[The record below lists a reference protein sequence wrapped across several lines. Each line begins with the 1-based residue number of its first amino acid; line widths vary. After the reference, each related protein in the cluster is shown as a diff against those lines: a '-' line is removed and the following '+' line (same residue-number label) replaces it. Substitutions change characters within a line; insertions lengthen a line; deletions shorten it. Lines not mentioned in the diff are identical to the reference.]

1 MLRVLLVLEDYGELM
16 FLQTVL
22 KKIGFD
28 VDSTQNP
35 RKFNDSLISMNPDV
49 LVMTATGKR
58 IKGTE
63 LVSTVKKV
71 RGLPKIILIKSNNLS
86 TKETLDTL
94 EVEGWLDSPV
104 GAPDLLAKIAELSN
118 LNNQVL
124 QDKLL
129 KMRMQDA
136 VPADDQRVLKINP
149 DETDPASLDRAEKS
163 SGNFGVLKASTM
175 SSSDRQSRYQKF
187 IDGEKPEKHG
197 FALKAVQEQ
206 IRELR
211 KEEDPK
217 ALADIEKERRA
228 FVEHLFKKKG
238 AA

>member
-35 RKFNDSLISMNPDV
+35 RKFSDSLLSMNPDI
-49 LVMTATGKR
+49 LVMTASGKR

-63 LVSTVKKV
+63 LLPQVRRV
-71 RGLPKIILIKSNNLS
+71 RGLPKIILIKSNALS
-86 TKETLDTL
+86 TKETLDSL

-104 GAPDLLAKIAELSN
+104 GAPDLLSKIAELAN

-129 KMRMQDA
+129 KMRMQDG
-136 VPADDQRVLKINP
+136 VPEEARVLKVNAE
-149 DETDPASLDRAEKS
+149 DADPASMQKAEKS
-163 SGNFGVLKASTM
+163 SGNFGVMKASTM
-175 SSSDRQSRYQKF
+175 SSSDRQSRFKKF
-187 IDGEKPEKHG
+187 LDADKPEKHG

-206 IRELR
+206 IKELR
-211 KEEDPK
+211 KEENPA
-217 ALADIEKERRA
+217 ALEDLERERRA
-228 FVEHLFKKKG
+228 FVEHLFKNKKAG
-238 AA
+238 